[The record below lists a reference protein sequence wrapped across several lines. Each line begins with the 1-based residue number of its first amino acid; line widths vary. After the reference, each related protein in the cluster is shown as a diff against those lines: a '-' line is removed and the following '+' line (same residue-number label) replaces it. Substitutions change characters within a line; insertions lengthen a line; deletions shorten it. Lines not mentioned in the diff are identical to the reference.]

1 MLAVRPL
8 RRVVDDTW
16 ISAVDRPGER
26 PTHARP
32 AAPHCW
38 GRRLPHRAKFT
49 QGARAAP
56 SRWGLLR
63 VVRILQEECVWPAT
77 LAPRWPHGSMTTT
90 STGPTTASAET
101 PHPPKPPP
109 IPTPTQRRSLTV
121 DSQAGHDGSSSHSVG
136 ARGRGASGRACF
148 AQHMGSGVFRV
159 GMGRCRSGGGGCVAA
174 GWSPGRGG
182 PGGWRAG
189 RGSRGRGIDGVR
201 VGVAVAV
208 CVVGQGSRGG
218 RST

>member
-63 VVRILQEECVWPAT
+63 VVRIMQEECVWPAT

-101 PHPPKPPP
+101 PHPPKPPKP
-109 IPTPTQRRSLTV
+109 PPSPTPTQRSSLTV
-121 DSQAGHDGSSSHSVG
+121 DSQGGHDDSSSHSGGVS
-136 ARGRGASGRACF
+136 GRGSSCRTCF
-148 AQHMGSGVFRV
+148 AQDVASWLFKVAMSRRGCRQSSAAPLARRHGMPRQVRSSSPLRTRHRV
-159 GMGRCRSGGGGCVAA
+159 GH
-174 GWSPGRGG
+174 P
-182 PGGWRAG
+182 
-189 RGSRGRGIDGVR
+189 
-201 VGVAVAV
+201 
-208 CVVGQGSRGG
+208 
-218 RST
+218 